1 MIFSI
6 TCNCYQVCLIL
17 LKKYCKAISSVLLV
31 IMVSVFVPIYA
42 DAQDFDKPI
51 AADIDE
57 IITEYP
63 AERCTL
69 LCIGIIMPYSPPNSP
84 KKDWTALLKPM
95 QRLAANEI
103 MDSGLLDP
111 GLPEAG
117 AVDQNGQSAYAPN
130 VTTSDNP
137 VRKDVTT
144 REYEYVKTVSA
155 IYEPDESVTKLHI
168 YRSRVNGSCRASIV
182 SGIWSDK
189 CSWFTIVSD
198 GGYDFG
204 LFSKQVVKMTL
215 SAWLIL

>member
-1 MIFSI
+1 
-6 TCNCYQVCLIL
+6 
-17 LKKYCKAISSVLLV
+17 
-31 IMVSVFVPIYA
+31 
-42 DAQDFDKPI
+42 
-51 AADIDE
+51 
-57 IITEYP
+57 
-63 AERCTL
+63 
-69 LCIGIIMPYSPPNSP
+69 
-84 KKDWTALLKPM
+84 
-95 QRLAANEI
+95 

-111 GLPEAG
+111 GLPKAG
-117 AVDQNGQSAYAPN
+117 AVDQNGQSAGAPN

-204 LFSKQVVKMTL
+204 LFSKQVVKMPL